1 MRMHGL
7 LAALVVSTAALGL
20 AAPAPAATRST
31 DTTAATDTAAAA
43 KPIEKVS
50 GLSHV
55 LINPANAADTTWNPE
70 PSSLGGRPLTLH
82 ATAPTVG
89 AGAGAK
95 ADAKAADSP
104 MAAAKASVWGT
115 TGRLLTGGGVCT
127 ANVVSSANRDVIAT
141 ARHCVEGGH
150 DFQFAPNYDAG
161 NAPYGWWTW
170 RSAVWVTTPAPQGDI
185 AFIVLNTKDGRHIA
199 DVVGSTGIGFNR
211 DINNYAH
218 IIGIPGVVPATKEH
232 ALWCGG
238 QPVAG
243 PEQPSTARIDN
254 CIGLGGGASGGP
266 FIVDYDQNDGSAV
279 QTGDF
284 VTGDSWQGKWWAV
297 SAYYGD
303 DAYNAFNGA
312 QHS

>member
-7 LAALVVSTAALGL
+7 LAAAVVSTAALGL
-20 AAPAPAATRST
+20 AAPAPSTAQAT
-31 DTTAATDTAAAA
+31 TTATAS

-50 GLSHV
+50 GKSHV
-55 LINPANAADTTWNPE
+55 LINPANAAGTNWNPE
-70 PSSLGGRPLTLH
+70 QESSLGGRPLTLH
-82 ATAPTVG
+82 ATEPT
-89 AGAGAK
+89 AGPK
-95 ADAKAADSP
+95 ATDPKAAASP

-170 RSAVWVTTPAPQGDI
+170 RAAGWVTAPAPQGDI

-199 DVVGSTGIGFNR
+199 DVVGATGIGFNR
-211 DINNYAH
+211 DIGNDAH
-218 IIGIPGVVPATKEH
+218 IIGIPGVVPASKEH

-238 QPVAG
+238 RPVAG

-254 CIGLGGGASGGP
+254 CIGLSGGASGGP
-266 FIVDYDQNDGSAV
+266 FFVDYDQNDGSAV
-279 QTGDF
+279 QTGAF
-284 VTGDSWQGKWWAV
+284 VGGDGWQGTWWAV
-297 SAYYGD
+297 NSYYRD
-303 DAYNAFNGA
+303 DAYNVFNGA
-312 QHS
+312 QNA